1 VQGANIAYTLRNW
14 VIGGYIV
21 EYEQEG
27 EDRAKYGHRLI
38 EAIAGKLKSTGMH
51 GISVTALRLFRQ
63 LYQTYPQIH
72 QTLSDEFKKWD
83 TAAVPMI
90 HQTMSD
96 ESSKKTPLLPLRS
109 TIRQTLF
116 AKSAVDP
123 VSIMTIPIEK
133 LVSTLSFSHFVELLK
148 VDEPLKRTF
157 YEIQAIKCNWNVR
170 ELKRNI
176 GSLLFDRTALSKD
189 KKSLLKKL
197 KSDSPLLPQDIIR
210 EPYMLEFLGIP
221 ERKQYTESDLET
233 ALINHLQGFL
243 MELGRGFC
251 FEARQKRITVNNRHF
266 FVDLVFYH
274 RVLKCH
280 VLIDLKTREFAHE
293 DAGQMNFYL
302 NYFREEQMEKGDNP
316 PVGIVLCTHNDE
328 AEVRFA
334 TAGLPNK
341 LFVSRYKLQL
351 PSEKELSD
359 FIKRDLKRIGKGR

>member
-1 VQGANIAYTLRNW
+1 MKFRQLIEAIGIVHETSRKHAVQGANIAYTLRNW

-21 EYEQEG
+21 EYEQKG
-27 EDRAKYGHRLI
+27 DDRAKYGERVL
-38 EAIAGKLKSTGMH
+38 ETLASELSKKGLYGLSYR
-51 GISVTALRLFRQ
+51 SLRLFRQ
-63 LYQTYPQIH
+63 FYFTYPHIW
-72 QTLSDEFKKWD
+72 QTLPAKSGK
-83 TAAVPMI
+83 
-90 HQTMSD
+90 
-96 ESSKKTPLLPLRS
+96 PLLPFVPS
-109 TIRQTLF
+109 IWQTAS
-116 AKSAVDP
+116 AKSSRDAADALVVP
-123 VSIMTIPIEK
+123 AKK
-133 LVSTLSFSHFVELLK
+133 LVSNLTFSHFVELLK

-157 YEIQAIKCNWNVR
+157 YEIHSIRCNWNVR

-176 GSLLFDRTALSKD
+176 GSLLFDRSALSKD
-189 KKSLLKKL
+189 KKTLLKKL
-197 KSDSPLLPQDIIR
+197 KSELPLSPQDIIR

-221 ERKQYTESDLET
+221 ERQEFTESDLET
-233 ALINHLQGFL
+233 ALINHLQRFL

-266 FVDLVFYH
+266 FIDLVFYH

-302 NYFREEQMEKGDNP
+302 NYFREEQIKKGDNP

-328 AEVRFA
+328 AEVKYA